1 MNDQSSV
8 ESLLEEAQREANA
21 KVAHEARGNRTTI
34 DTSSDPRQTP
44 RSREQRGGTAL
55 AALVCHHPYIM
66 SIRNMTNI
74 RSIAGV
80 KSTPKSTKGSAKK
93 RAAIAK
99 RTTEDVEDEAGA
111 TPTKKPRKS
120 PAKKKVVASPNGE
133 EERLAKE
140 SWLRRIKVCCACFVS
155 VCIEE
160 VVL

>member
-1 MNDQSSV
+1 VSSRFWKRHSERRTPKWPTRHAATERPSIPPATHGKLPV
-8 ESLLEEAQREANA
+8 LESKEEGRRWRRWYA
-21 KVAHEARGNRTTI
+21 
-34 DTSSDPRQTP
+34 
-44 RSREQRGGTAL
+44 
-55 AALVCHHPYIM
+55 
-66 SIRNMTNI
+66 NI

-120 PAKKKVVASPNGE
+120 PAKKKVVASPNDE